1 MKPRCQGHHD
11 GGAHTSFICELDEG
25 HPGFCRPYCAPDAD
39 EWRAMKARS
48 AEYESRMVDWWEK
61 CRATEVEYAA
71 ALEREK
77 MGDATIARLRAE
89 VDALRAIIESGCE
102 QCAAHNGLD
111 AVNRARAI
119 DDAWGNYCRELDAEV
134 ATEMQAGRDGLR
146 AIIESGKAAP

>member
-11 GGAHTSFICELDEG
+11 GGAHTSFICVLDDG

-89 VDALRAIIESGCE
+89 LAQEAALRAEL
-102 QCAAHNGLD
+102 AAEVKRMRVFGAAELQRRAILD
-111 AVNRARAI
+111 AMN
-119 DDAWGNYCRELDAEV
+119 GGEH
-134 ATEMQAGRDGLR
+134 
-146 AIIESGKAAP
+146 

>member
-11 GGAHTSFICELDEG
+11 GGAHTSFLCELDEG

-77 MGDATIARLRAE
+77 MGDATIARLQSE
-89 VDALRAIIESGCE
+89 LDALRAIIESGAN
-102 QCAAHNGLD
+102 QP
-111 AVNRARAI
+111 
-119 DDAWGNYCRELDAEV
+119 
-134 ATEMQAGRDGLR
+134 TPTGRDLG
-146 AIIESGKAAP
+146 AKSGKAAR

>member
-48 AEYESRMVDWWEK
+48 AEYESRMVHWSEK
-61 CRATEVEYAA
+61 CRATEAEYAA

-77 MGDATIARLRAE
+77 MGDATIARLQAE
-89 VDALRAIIESGCE
+89 VDALRAIIESGK
-102 QCAAHNGLD
+102 
-111 AVNRARAI
+111 AV
-119 DDAWGNYCRELDAEV
+119 
-134 ATEMQAGRDGLR
+134 
-146 AIIESGKAAP
+146 P

>member
-11 GGAHTSFICELDEG
+11 GGAHTSFICVLDEG

-77 MGDATIARLRAE
+77 MGDATIARLQAE

-102 QCAAHNGLD
+102 QCAAHKGLD

-134 ATEMQAGRDGLR
+134 ATGMQAGRDGLR
-146 AIIESGKAAP
+146 AIIESGKAAT